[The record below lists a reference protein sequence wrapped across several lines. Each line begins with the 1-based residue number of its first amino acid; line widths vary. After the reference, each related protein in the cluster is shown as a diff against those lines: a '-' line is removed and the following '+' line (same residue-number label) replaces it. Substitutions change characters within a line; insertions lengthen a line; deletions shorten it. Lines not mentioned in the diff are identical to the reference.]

1 MIIITGSVAAPMNVS
16 ADNVTDMA
24 EDVRSVPVVT
34 EISDDRTVASDN
46 SHITDE
52 VRDMLNDLFEKDKDG
67 NVIAVHT
74 GISWQQKI
82 YDILGSEPEDE
93 QIDAKADDKKVKSDK
108 ELSDKPDTNEYHYKY
123 VPDGGSLNPFNGV
136 YYGPSG
142 RETYYNLDMSR
153 VVYYMKAMGI
163 DKKYWVRDDG
173 VKMYG
178 DYVMCAA
185 NLDLRPKGTIV
196 QTSLGKGIVV
206 DTGGFAY
213 GNGEEGRHQLDI
225 AVAWGS
231 GSRGKVKKSE
241 NSENNKITE
250 EEKISNKKLKKEQK
264 KAEKTKNNKKKNN
277 KIKSGKD
284 KNNAVKTKD
293 RATAKNR
300 EQESEIP
307 GQTKTATDN
316 AAGTDDVTGSSAEF
330 SDSDDI
336 VETENTDSYDR
347 DINAAINIRNEA
359 YRIFRC
365 GE

>member
-1 MIIITGSVAAPMNVS
+1 MKFQKVKQILLSVIIITGSVAVPMNVS
-16 ADNVTDMA
+16 ADAVTGMT
-24 EDVRSVPVVT
+24 ESVQSVPVVT
-34 EISDDRTVASDN
+34 EISDDRTVTGDN

-93 QIDAKADDKKVKSDK
+93 QTDAKADDKKVKSDK

-153 VVYYMKAMGI
+153 VVYYMKVMGI

-213 GNGEEGRHQLDI
+213 GNGEGGRHQLDI

-231 GSRGKVKKSE
+231 SSCGKAKRSEDNKK
-241 NSENNKITE
+241 NNLTE
-250 EEKISNKKLKKEQK
+250 EEKNSNKKLKKEQK
-264 KAEKTKNNKKKNN
+264 KTEKAKNNKKKDN

-284 KNNAVKTKD
+284 KNNEVETKD

-300 EQESEIP
+300 EQESEVP
-307 GQTKTATDN
+307 GQTKTTEDN
-316 AAGTDDVTGSSAEF
+316 TTSTDDVTGSSTEF

-336 VETENTDSYDR
+336 VETENTDSVTEYH
-347 DINAAINIRNEA
+347 
-359 YRIFRC
+359 
-365 GE
+365 